1 MIDDPARRRAREL
14 VMALRPSIARRC
26 GVHVDGVDTMTD
38 PGLLA
43 WRVAIRQLIP
53 DLAADDRLAA
63 WAASEEAA
71 EASRWQ
77 DGSVVLGLVNQ
88 WLNGSTAQLNG
99 QELAAVVANVAS
111 LRQRAMRGQAAIT
124 DDDVRRAGAAKAKCS
139 AWQRVLADE
148 LNALISFG
156 PTGPLPYRCTRPATP
171 LISASGVRALHAVFA
186 PDRVAA
192 VAQPKV
198 AS

>member
-26 GVHVDGVDTMTD
+26 GVHAEGVDTMTD

-53 DLAADDRLAA
+53 DLSCDDRLAA
-63 WAASEEAA
+63 WAASEELA
-71 EASRWQ
+71 ETSRWQ

-88 WLNGSTAQLNG
+88 WLNSSTEQASAH
-99 QELAAVVANVAS
+99 ELGAVVANVAA
-111 LRQRAMRGQAAIT
+111 LRQRARLGQAAIT
-124 DDDVRRAGAAKAKCS
+124 DDDVRRANTARAKCS
-139 AWQRVLADE
+139 AWQRVLAAE
-148 LNALISFG
+148 LDVLIGFG
-156 PTGPLPYRCTRPATP
+156 PSVPLPYRCTRPATP
-171 LISASGVRALHAVFA
+171 LVTASGVRALHAVFA

-192 VAQPKV
+192 VEQPKV

>member
-1 MIDDPARRRAREL
+1 VIDDPARRRAREL

-26 GVHVDGVDTMTD
+26 GVHADGVDTMTD
-38 PGLLA
+38 QGLLA

-53 DLAADDRLAA
+53 DLASDDRLTA
-63 WAASEEAA
+63 WARSEDAA

-88 WLNGSTAQLNG
+88 WLHNSTEQPNGH
-99 QELAAVVANVAS
+99 ELTAVVANVAA

-124 DDDVRRAGAAKAKCS
+124 DDDVRRAGAATAKCGV
-139 AWQRVLADE
+139 WQRLLADE
-148 LNALISFG
+148 LDALISVG
-156 PTGPLPYRCTRPATP
+156 PTGALPYRCTRPATP